1 MRKRMDTKEPNKLR
15 GGLRILSPDMPW
27 LYVLSALVM
36 TLLVE
41 GLARRTPIGGFRFLA
56 RNPIGFW
63 VNVGIILLTMLLA
76 MLCPKR
82 IPVLSL
88 VGFTWFVLGMTECIL
103 LSSRV
108 TPLTAVDFTVF
119 FSVITI
125 MHNYLTIPQIIL
137 IVAGLALCI
146 GGLVFL
152 FIRARRRRVYWRR
165 ALMTIGGSALVL
177 MLLLVSG
184 FAGGRISADFS
195 NLSDAYNDYGFG
207 YCFLL
212 SIVDR
217 GVDKPDDYSRE
228 AVQDIL
234 DTIPAGT
241 DSGTAGNTK
250 PNVIFVQLESF
261 FDVNTLAG
269 VTYSEEPLP
278 NLKRLA
284 AMYPSGQFEVP
295 VIGAGTVNSEFEV
308 LTGMRVKDFGAAE
321 YPYKSILSEKTCETI
336 AYDLLASGYRTHA
349 IHNHQGSFY
358 ARNEVY
364 TQLGFQDYTSIE
376 YFRRPE
382 YNKREWAKD
391 SILTDEILSLITATE
406 ERDFVFAVSV
416 QAHGKYPTDY
426 VPVDG
431 DIYVTGGVDDPLSL
445 SKLNYY
451 VSQLHEVDAFA
462 GALYRAVMDL
472 DEETVLVFYGD
483 HLPSLAKDAAL
494 TLTTPDYETPYLII
508 ANYELDMTAA
518 SNGQS
523 LYAYQL
529 FPLVMELIGN
539 REGIIN
545 RFHTARKDTD
555 GYLAD
560 LETLEYDILYGKRY
574 ALGGGS
580 YPVMADMTMGTRP
593 VRITEVTSDENFI
606 RVTGEN
612 FTRYSVVTVGGSEKK
627 TQYVDEH
634 TLIVEKDLLSR
645 LGLSRTITVRQVTTN
660 GKTLSESPPFLF
672 APTGSE
678 TATKGGSASAP

>member
-1 MRKRMDTKEPNKLR
+1 
-15 GGLRILSPDMPW
+15 MPW

-103 LSSRV
+103 LSSRRHA
-108 TPLTAVDFTVF
+108 TDCSRLYGLFQRDYPGLQLP
-119 FSVITI
+119 
-125 MHNYLTIPQIIL
+125 HNP
-137 IVAGLALCI
+137 ADHSDRG
-146 GGLVFL
+146 
-152 FIRARRRRVYWRR
+152 RSR
-165 ALMTIGGSALVL
+165 ALHRRSCFPVYSRAQAPRLLETCADDHWRIGAGADVL
-177 MLLLVSG
+177 FVSG

-207 YCFLL
+207 DRFLL

-364 TQLGFQDYTSIE
+364 THLGFQDYTSIE

-431 DIYVTGGVDDPLSL
+431 AYMSP
-445 SKLNYY
+445 
-451 VSQLHEVDAFA
+451 
-462 GALYRAVMDL
+462 
-472 DEETVLVFYGD
+472 
-483 HLPSLAKDAAL
+483 AAL
-494 TLTTPDYETPYLII
+494 T
-508 ANYELDMTAA
+508 
-518 SNGQS
+518 
-523 LYAYQL
+523 
-529 FPLVMELIGN
+529 
-539 REGIIN
+539 
-545 RFHTARKDTD
+545 
-555 GYLAD
+555 
-560 LETLEYDILYGKRY
+560 
-574 ALGGGS
+574 
-580 YPVMADMTMGTRP
+580 TR
-593 VRITEVTSDENFI
+593 
-606 RVTGEN
+606 
-612 FTRYSVVTVGGSEKK
+612 
-627 TQYVDEH
+627 
-634 TLIVEKDLLSR
+634 
-645 LGLSRTITVRQVTTN
+645 
-660 GKTLSESPPFLF
+660 
-672 APTGSE
+672 
-678 TATKGGSASAP
+678 